1 MRSWILILLT
11 FLPFL
16 AAIIAYMLGRRD
28 ERMMNGFVSITGI
41 VIFALSAAL
50 LFLPE
55 GEVAVP
61 GFCGLGLYLRADGFR
76 GLYSCVAA
84 FMWMMTGLF
93 APEYFQHHGNSAV
106 QLLHQLMTLGAT
118 LGVFLWTTSARRSC
132 SLKSCRLPAM
142 RGSRRGTRGARSG
155 RRRRTLRWRSSAV

>member
-1 MRSWILILLT
+1 MTSWILILLT

-16 AAIIAYMLGRRD
+16 AAIIAYTLGRRD
-28 ERMMNGFVSITGI
+28 ERTMNGFVSITGI
-41 VIFALSAAL
+41 VIFALSVVL

-55 GEVAVP
+55 GEVALP

-93 APEYFQHHGNSAV
+93 APEYFQHHGNKARYSFFT
-106 QLLHQLMTLGAT
+106 LMTLGAT
-118 LGVFLWTTSARRSC
+118 LGVFSRTTSARRSC
-132 SLKSCRLPAM
+132 SLKSCPSPAM
-142 RGSRRGTRGARSG
+142 RGSHRRKRRAHSG

>member
-1 MRSWILILLT
+1 MTSWILILLT

-28 ERMMNGFVSITGI
+28 ERAMNGFVSITGI
-41 VIFALSAAL
+41 VIFALSVVL

-55 GEVAVP
+55 GEVALP

-93 APEYFQHHGNSAV
+93 APEYFQHHGNKARYSFFT
-106 QLLHQLMTLGAT
+106 LMTLGAT
-118 LGVFLWTTSARRSC
+118 LGVFLSDNLGTT
-132 SLKSCRLPAM
+132 SLKSCPSPAM
-142 RGSRRGTRGARSG
+142 RGSRRRKRRAHSG

>member
-1 MRSWILILLT
+1 MTSWILILLT

-28 ERMMNGFVSITGI
+28 ERAMNGFVSITGI
-41 VIFALSAAL
+41 VIFALSVVL

-55 GEVAVP
+55 GEVALP

-93 APEYFQHHGNSAV
+93 APEYFQHHGNKARYSFFT
-106 QLLHQLMTLGAT
+106 LMTLGAT
-118 LGVFLWTTSARRSC
+118 LGVFLSDNLGTTFLFFEIMSFASYAWVRRR
-132 SLKSCRLPAM
+132 K
-142 RGSRRGTRGARSG
+142 RRARSG